1 MELNGNKNT
10 TVVNC
15 NRYFYAKII
24 KEDTNMCKRV
34 YLKAKEAEKEMQE
47 ARKADGF
54 IGETEKILIANMVK
68 AARNNSRVGD
78 KLLMVVDPKY
88 IHIPDWQR
96 RIKLSRAYEIGNNY
110 NSYKWDE
117 PKVLLC
123 NGLLLCIDGQHR
135 IYGAFKAG
143 KEDVVVEVMECSLE
157 EAIELFL
164 SQSTDRAKMQPMDIY
179 HAALAAGKPE
189 YIALRDICHKHNV
202 AVKGDDETENT
213 VGTLTSISDGI
224 GFTKTKPELLDSMLG
239 LLGNLGWNGYADSY
253 NGKAYT
259 AKIIRAL
266 RRLYAYYEGRVDEME
281 QALIEHCN
289 GTEFFV
295 HNIMDK
301 TQAQIF
307 DYLSEI
313 VRYEMESPL
322 TAKKKTVKRNAKV
335 KAI

>member
-1 MELNGNKNT
+1 MS
-10 TVVNC
+10 
-15 NRYFYAKII
+15 R
-24 KEDTNMCKRV
+24 RV
-34 YLKAKEAEKEMQE
+34 YLKAKEAEMEMQE
-47 ARKADGF
+47 VRNAEGF
-54 IGETEKILIANMVK
+54 TGKTEKLLIANMVK
-68 AARNNSRVGD
+68 AAKNNSRIGD
-78 KLLMVVDPKY
+78 KLLMVVDPKE

-96 RIKLSRAYEIGNNY
+96 RLKLAKAYEIGSNY

-117 PKVLLC
+117 PKVLLYK
-123 NGLLLCIDGQHR
+123 GILLCIDGQHR

-157 EAIELFL
+157 EAIDLFL
-164 SQSTDRAKMQPMDIY
+164 SQSSDRSKMQPMDIY

-189 YIALRDICHKHNV
+189 YVALHDICAKHNV

-213 VGTLTSISDGI
+213 VGTLTSISDGV
-224 GFTKTKPELLDSMLG
+224 GLTKSNVNLLDSMLT

-259 AKIIRAL
+259 AKVIRAL
-266 RRLYAYYEGRVDEME
+266 KALYAYTDGRTDEME
-281 QALIEHCN
+281 SALLEHCK

-295 HNIMDK
+295 NNIMDK

-313 VRYEMESPL
+313 VRYEMESPF
-322 TAKKKTVKRNAKV
+322 TERKRKAKTVRKS
-335 KAI
+335 KAL